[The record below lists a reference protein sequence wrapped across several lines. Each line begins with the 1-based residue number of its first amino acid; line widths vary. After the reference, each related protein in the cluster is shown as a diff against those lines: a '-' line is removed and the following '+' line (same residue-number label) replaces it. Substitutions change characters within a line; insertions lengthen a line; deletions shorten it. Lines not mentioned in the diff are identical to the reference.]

1 MQSGPFYLKTGM
13 KPNEN
18 VELSSSVLRAN
29 QIAISECILPV
40 IVTRMVATVAAA
52 LTVLLTQ
59 M

>member
-1 MQSGPFYLKTGM
+1 M